1 MFIRDFLLSVNG
13 ARGRL
18 AKLQGQIATGR
29 RVSTPSDDP
38 DAAER
43 ILRLKNTIA
52 RNEQFQSNVAD
63 AQTMLQATE
72 QALNRFTDMMLE
84 AKDILTRARSGGR
97 TPELG
102 TLADQLDQLIADAV
116 QVANTRFNG
125 KYLFGGVQT
134 TDPPFILAV
143 DRSTVTINP
152 NGITGDITVMVN
164 EGAAQKINI
173 DGQEAFQG
181 AAIFQELI
189 AIRDAMRNNI
199 PPSAAQFD
207 AVDGYGK
214 YVAGQA
220 GRAGAMLQSLELHQE
235 LLQRQADQLTLLL
248 SADEDTDIAEASVNL
263 QKEELMLNAALS
275 MGARVLPRTL
285 LDFLR

>member
-1 MFIRDFLLSVNG
+1 M
-13 ARGRL
+13 
-18 AKLQGQIATGR
+18 AKLQAQIATGR

-97 TPELG
+97 TRELG

-134 TDPPFILAV
+134 TDPPFILAP
-143 DRSTVTINP
+143 DRSGVTINP
-152 NGITGDITVMVN
+152 NGITGDIKVMVN
-164 EGAAQKINI
+164 EGAPQKINI

-181 AAIFQELI
+181 VAIFQELI
-189 AIRDAMRNNI
+189 AIRDAMRTNI

-214 YVAGQA
+214 YVASQA
-220 GRAGAMLQSLELHQE
+220 GRAGAMLQSLDMHGE

-263 QKEELMLNAALS
+263 QKEELVLNAALS
-275 MGARVLPRTL
+275 MGARVLPKTL